1 MNYEANGRCTC
12 VNCPGGSCQCGCQAA
27 ASAAAMAYSA
37 LACHCGSGCRCTGGD
52 QGCLCR

>member
-12 VNCPGGSCQCGCQAA
+12 SNCPGASCTCGCQAQAAPATINYSALSCQCGPN
-27 ASAAAMAYSA
+27 
-37 LACHCGSGCRCTGGD
+37 CRCSGGD

>member
-12 VNCPGGSCQCGCQAA
+12 ATCPGASCTCGCQAKA
-27 ASAAAMAYSA
+27 APAEMSYAA
-37 LACHCGSGCRCTGGD
+37 LACNCGPNCRCTGGD